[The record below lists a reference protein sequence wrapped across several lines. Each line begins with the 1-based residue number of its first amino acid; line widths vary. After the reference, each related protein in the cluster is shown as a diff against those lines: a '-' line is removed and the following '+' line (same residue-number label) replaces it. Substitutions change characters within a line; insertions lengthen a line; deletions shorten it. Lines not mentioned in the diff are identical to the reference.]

1 MLAAFRWELFK
12 LAKRPAVWVTIGIIL
27 LLGIGLGYVLFYFVY
42 TYAPNTNNSG
52 LPKGMKL
59 SDFKIALYPAAFAK
73 YTLSTWETLG
83 GVFALILGVLSQGS
97 EYGWGTIKTLY
108 TQRWG
113 RIQML
118 AGKVAAL
125 LLAVLV
131 MVVAL
136 FAVDAASSYV
146 VALVDNK
153 STTFPPPQ
161 DMLKAVAAGWLIF
174 SLWASFGFVLATLF
188 RQSAMAIGLGLAYGI
203 VVEGI
208 VFSILGNLGG
218 STVKQVESWF
228 PFANTGYLSRSFGAA
243 VPPELART
251 LAKPIADAN
260 HAVLV
265 ISLYVIVFLVGSAL
279 LVRSRD
285 VSS

>member
-1 MLAAFRWELFK
+1 MLAAFKWESFK
-12 LAKRPAVWVTIGIIL
+12 LLKRPAVWVTIGIL
-27 LLGIGLGYVLFYFVY
+27 LLLAIGLGYVTFYLIY
-42 TYAPNTNNSG
+42 TYAPNTPNSG
-52 LPKGMKL
+52 LPKGVKL

-73 YTLSTWETLG
+73 YTLSTWDTLG

-113 RIQML
+113 RVEML

-125 LLAVLV
+125 CLAVLV
-131 MVVAL
+131 MVLAL
-136 FAVDAASSYV
+136 FGVDAVSSSV
-146 VALVDNK
+146 IALIDK
-153 STTFPPPQ
+153 QSTAFPPAI
-161 DMLKAVAAGWLIF
+161 DALKAVASGWLIF
-174 SLWASFGFVLATLF
+174 TLWASFGFFLATLF

-208 VFSILGNLGG
+208 VFNLLGNLGG
-218 STVKQVESWF
+218 TTVKQVESWF
-228 PFANTGYLSRSFGAA
+228 PFANTGYLTQSFGAA
-243 VPPELART
+243 VPPTLART
-251 LAKPIADAN
+251 ISKPIADAN

-265 ISLYVIVFLVGSAL
+265 LSIYIVVFMVGSAL